1 MKKNNQI
8 SFRLVAYTD
17 AAGKYSPD
25 AFRSGNEDNFYVD
38 DDLTDS
44 TTNRVSQ
51 DEVIQLGRLGMLMVV
66 ADGMG
71 GMNAGEVASQI
82 AIDTVKV
89 AFSSDNLTDAIIAT
103 PQSRQKLLEQVIKS
117 ADKKIK
123 SEARKD
129 SNREGMGS
137 TIILA
142 WLLDDELVISWCGD
156 SRAYLFNNKSGIR
169 LISQDH
175 SYVQELVNK
184 GMLTYEQTFDHPQ
197 NNIITRSLG
206 DPTEDAKP
214 ESRILN
220 VGKGDIILLCSD
232 GLSGVLRDRKT
243 FDSTGKLYPEENLED
258 IIRAHTSSMKECR
271 EALWEAAERGGWY
284 DNVTAILCQITDGPE
299 SKWALSPSV
308 PNVSNKKFSKKRIWL
323 FTIGSLIVIGTV
335 VAAFFIGRNTGG
347 SNSEEIINDTIPTI
361 ESVETEIIDDS
372 TPKVDEP
379 IEVKEDKP
387 EKTGKKTIVQQK
399 IKEQN
404 DGVSPES
411 DESENELTPIV
422 KGENSSNGGTGKF
435 TPILDNSKKSNGDN
449 PLAPSKKKKYRQFNK
464 SVTDTWQN

>member
-1 MKKNNQI
+1 MKKSNQI

-38 DDLTDS
+38 DDLTDT

-51 DEVIQLGRLGMLMVV
+51 DEVIQLGKLGMLMVV

-82 AIDTVKV
+82 AIDTVKAAFKPESLTEAIV
-89 AFSSDNLTDAIIAT
+89 ANPL
-103 PQSRQKLLEQVIKS
+103 SRQKFLEQVIKA
-117 ADKKIK
+117 ADKNIK

-129 SNREGMGS
+129 RSREGMGS

-142 WLLDDELVISWCGD
+142 WLFDDELTISWCGD
-156 SRAYLFNNKSGIR
+156 SRAYLFNDKSGIR

-184 GMLTYEQTFDHPQ
+184 GLLTYDQTFDHPQ

-206 DPTEDAKP
+206 DPTKEAKP
-214 ESRILN
+214 ESKTLN

-243 FDSTGKLYPEENLED
+243 YDSTGNLYPEENLED
-258 IIRAHTSSMKECR
+258 IIRANTSSMKQCR
-271 EALWEAAERGGWY
+271 EALWAAAERGGWY

-299 SKWALSPSV
+299 SKWALTPDSSTA
-308 PNVSNKKFSKKRIWL
+308 SNKSGSKKK
-323 FTIGSLIVIGTV
+323 FIGFILGAILVIGV
-335 VAAFFIGRNTGG
+335 VIAAFFLGRNSGG
-347 SNSEEIINDTIPTI
+347 KSEVDGEPTDSIANI
-361 ESVETEIIDDS
+361 EKVDSVVAKDS
-372 TPKVDEP
+372 TPVVDEP
-379 IEVKEDKP
+379 TEAKEETPAEPTK
-387 EKTGKKTIVQQK
+387 KKTVQEK

-404 DGVSPES
+404 EEVAPEGTTP
-411 DESENELTPIV
+411 NNGLTPIV
-422 KGENSSNGGTGKF
+422 RDGNPSKSDKLTPIQNKKKDNIDNPNSSPTKKK
-435 TPILDNSKKSNGDN
+435 DNTDN
-449 PLAPSKKKKYRQFNK
+449 PINQ
-464 SVTDTWQN
+464 

>member
-51 DEVIQLGRLGMLMVV
+51 DEVIQLGKLGMLMVV

-82 AIDTVKV
+82 AIDTVKA
-89 AFSSDNLTDAIIAT
+89 AFKTENLTGAVIAT
-103 PQSRQKLLEQVIKS
+103 PQSRQKFLEQVIKS
-117 ADKKIK
+117 ADKNIK

-156 SRAYLFNNKSGIR
+156 SRAYLFNDKSGIR

-206 DPTEDAKP
+206 DPTKDAKP

-258 IIRAHTSSMKECR
+258 IIRTHTSSMKECR

-299 SKWALSPSV
+299 SKWALSPAVAS
-308 PNVSNKKFSKKRIWL
+308 VSNKTNSKKRIW
-323 FTIGSLIVIGTV
+323 FFVIGALIVIGAVV
-335 VAAFFIGRNTGG
+335 VAFFLGRNTGG
-347 SNSEEIINDTIPTI
+347 NNSEEIVNDSIPTV
-361 ESVETEIIDDS
+361 ETVETELIDDS
-372 TPKVDEP
+372 TPKVEEP
-379 IEVKEDKP
+379 AEVKEDKP
-387 EKTGKKTIVQQK
+387 EEPEKKKTVQEK
-399 IKEQN
+399 IKEQS
-404 DGVSPES
+404 DDASPES
-411 DESENELTPIV
+411 KGTESELTPIV
-422 KGENSSNGGTGKF
+422 KNGNSSKGDADKL
-435 TPILDNSKKSNGDN
+435 TPIQNKSKKDNIDN
-449 PLAPSKKKKYRQFNK
+449 PLAPTKKKDN
-464 SVTDTWQN
+464 TDNPINQ